1 MNCKICLKVFCFW
14 GLFLTKFKEKSIYN
28 TLLIAVAYSGR
39 EEDAGMDNCHAR
51 NQRTAYIT

>member
-1 MNCKICLKVFCFW
+1 M
-14 GLFLTKFKEKSIYN
+14 TKFREESIYN

-51 NQRTAYIT
+51 NQCTAAIT